1 MFVHLLTL
9 VHRQLFQALPTFY
22 SIMQTLR
29 SFNLIP
35 PWSVTSSNAQ
45 SSFPIVT
52 LHPSTHFH
60 CDWIS
65 TARQLSISMKPLLSD
80 VAVVCRY
87 PMVLILTTLNVTTNL
102 NFFCK
107 QDGGRNT
114 QLISRSLC
122 IVASKIFFLLIIA
135 SSFGKTL
142 AAGGLLSRKKCT
154 HMSMNITNGILKT
167 AILSMLISPKHS

>member
-22 SIMQTLR
+22 LIMQTLR

-35 PWSVTSSNAQ
+35 PQSVTSSNAQ

-60 CDWIS
+60 CDRIS
-65 TARQLSISMKPLLSD
+65 TARQSSISMKPLLSD
-80 VAVVCRY
+80 AAVVCRY
-87 PMVLILTTLNVTTNL
+87 PMVLIWTTLNVTTNL
-102 NFFCK
+102 NFFCQ

-114 QLISRSLC
+114 QLISQSLC
-122 IVASKIFFLLIIA
+122 VIASKIFFLLIIA
-135 SSFGKTL
+135 SSFGKTS
-142 AAGGLLSRKKCT
+142 AAGGLLSRKKRA
-154 HMSMNITNGILKT
+154 HMSVNITNGILKT
-167 AILSMLISPKHS
+167 VVLSTLISPKHS

>member
-9 VHRQLFQALPTFY
+9 VCRQLFRTLPTFY
-22 SIMQTLR
+22 SIMQTLH

-35 PWSVTSSNAQ
+35 LWSVTSSNVQ

-52 LHPSTHFH
+52 LHLSTHFH
-60 CDWIS
+60 CNQIS
-65 TARQLSISMKPLLSD
+65 TARQSSISMKPLLSD
-80 VAVVCRY
+80 AAVVCQY
-87 PMVLILTTLNVTTNL
+87 LMVLISTTLNVTTNL
-102 NFFCK
+102 NFFCQ

-122 IVASKIFFLLIIA
+122 VIASKIFFLLIIA

-142 AAGGLLSRKKCT
+142 AAGGLLSRKKCA
-154 HMSMNITNGILKT
+154 HMSMNVTNGILKT
-167 AILSMLISPKHS
+167 VILSTLEF

>member
-1 MFVHLLTL
+1 MSVHLLTL
-9 VHRQLFQALPTFY
+9 VHRQLFWALPTFY

-35 PWSVTSSNAQ
+35 PRSVTSSNAQ

-60 CDWIS
+60 CDRIS
-65 TARQLSISMKPLLSD
+65 IARQSSISMKPLLSD
-80 VAVVCRY
+80 AAVVCRY
-87 PMVLILTTLNVTTNL
+87 PMVLISTTLNVATNL
-102 NFFCK
+102 NFCQ

-122 IVASKIFFLLIIA
+122 ILAPKIFFLLMIA
-135 SSFGKTL
+135 SSFGKTS
-142 AAGGLLSRKKCT
+142 AAGGLLSRKKRV
-154 HMSMNITNGILKT
+154 HMSVNVTNGILKT
-167 AILSMLISPKHS
+167 VVLSTPISPKHS